1 MVNSQEIIERSVYS
15 ALLHVAMALGY
26 TVDPNNYLPA
36 SVENANRFKEDIQ
49 KLKRYIPI
57 FGTANSSSKDKKT
70 TPRIVVNARG
80 FYPGMIGLPKEII
93 GKVGQDYTMNEEP
106 YETLDQ
112 YIDIHLVANTQ
123 EEIRLLHII
132 LFSAIPQRGYIKPY
146 TSDKM
151 LPSGNIFLEVGN
163 FFDYPNNTLGLME
176 KVYEFRVYDTLIG
189 EKEDLPVDW
198 VPIKDIQ
205 VVLDEYHDNHILLD
219 IHSDILGAD
228 FNEDFNLDYLIDDL
242 PTYFNED
249 FNPDYLIHDS

>member
-15 ALLHVAMALGY
+15 ALLQVAIALGY

-36 SVENANRFKEDIQ
+36 SVENAKRFEEDI
-49 KLKRYIPI
+49 KALTKYIPI

-93 GKVGQDYTMNEEP
+93 GKEVGQGYTMNEEP

-123 EEIRLLHII
+123 EDLRLLHTI
-132 LFSAIPQRGYIKPY
+132 LFNSLPQRGYIKPY
-146 TSDKM
+146 NEERF
-151 LPSGNIFLEVGN
+151 LFSGNIFLEVGN
-163 FFDYPNNTLGLME
+163 FFDYPNDTLGLLE
-176 KVYEFRVYDTLIG
+176 KVYEFRVYDTLVG

-198 VPIKDIQ
+198 VHITDIGLL
-205 VVLDEYHDNHILLD
+205 LDKYGKQEILLEIPSGD
-219 IHSDILGAD
+219 
-228 FNEDFNLDYLIDDL
+228 
-242 PTYFNED
+242 
-249 FNPDYLIHDS
+249 